1 MTRELERVGEPA
13 LVRTRYL
20 VRGSIAPRFIDRH
33 ALSAEDA
40 IAFVPDGAREQRQ
53 FATMVSDGSIR
64 MPRAG
69 RFYFDIDAYEAAAEA
84 RRRRMLPVLV
94 IVPLLIA
101 LVAVLSYVGGR

>member
-13 LVRTRYL
+13 LVRTRFL
-20 VRGSIAPRFIDRH
+20 VRGSIAPRFVDAH
-33 ALSAEDA
+33 ALSVEDA
-40 IAFVPDGAREQRQ
+40 MPFVPAGTREARQ
-53 FATMVSDGSIR
+53 FATMVRDGSIR

-69 RFYFDIDAYEAAAEA
+69 RFYFDIDAYEAATEA

-101 LVAVLSYVGGR
+101 LVAALSYVGAR